1 MLLNL
6 VALSAQAI
14 VESVLGRPMK
24 EATFELPYPPPEY
37 AARYE
42 EHFHAPV
49 RFECREAAIVVP
61 SAWLALECPLA
72 DPVMYEA
79 SLRSLQTG
87 DRRLEG
93 QSFTAA
99 RVEQLIAS
107 RGERLGM
114 EKAAR
119 LLHVSRRTLV
129 RRLQRGGA
137 SYRSLL
143 EAHQKK
149 RAEVLL
155 RDPELS
161 VAEVAYELGYEDPAN
176 FGRAC
181 RRWFGVSPGRWRR
194 RPAR

>member
-1 MLLNL
+1 
-6 VALSAQAI
+6 
-14 VESVLGRPMK
+14 MK
-24 EATFELPYPPPEY
+24 EASFELPYPAPEY
-37 AARYE
+37 AARYG

-49 RFECREAAIVVP
+49 RFGCREAAIVIP
-61 SAWLALECPLA
+61 AAWLALECPLA

-79 SLRSLQTG
+79 SLRSLETG
-87 DRRLEG
+87 DRRLESR
-93 QSFTAA
+93 SFTVA

-107 RGERLGM
+107 RGERLGV

-129 RRLQRGGA
+129 RRLRHGGT

-143 EAHQKK
+143 EAQQKN

-155 RDPELS
+155 RDSELS

-181 RRWFGVSPGRWRR
+181 RRWFGVSPGKWRGR
-194 RPAR
+194 TAP

>member
-1 MLLNL
+1 
-6 VALSAQAI
+6 
-14 VESVLGRPMK
+14 
-24 EATFELPYPPPEY
+24 
-37 AARYE
+37 
-42 EHFHAPV
+42 
-49 RFECREAAIVVP
+49 
-61 SAWLALECPLA
+61 
-72 DPVMYEA
+72 MYEA
-79 SLRSLQTG
+79 SLRSLETG
-87 DRRLEG
+87 DRRLESR
-93 QSFTAA
+93 SFTVA

-107 RGERLGM
+107 RGERLGV

-129 RRLQRGGA
+129 RRLRHGGT

-143 EAHQKK
+143 EAHQTK

-181 RRWFGVSPGRWRR
+181 RRWFGVSPGKWRR
-194 RPAR
+194 RNRSRVAGKS